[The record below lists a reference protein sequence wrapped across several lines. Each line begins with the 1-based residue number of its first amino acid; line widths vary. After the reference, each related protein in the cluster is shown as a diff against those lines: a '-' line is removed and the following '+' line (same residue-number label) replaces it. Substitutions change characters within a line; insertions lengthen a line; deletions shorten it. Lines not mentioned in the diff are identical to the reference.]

1 MGYQAKENSKM
12 MEKIKMI
19 IEFTEYHLIL
29 FF

>member
-19 IEFTEYHLIL
+19 IELIEYYLIL
-29 FF
+29 FL